1 MSRYFLTLPP
11 KYCIIVVI
19 YFFKGEKPMFSL
31 NGGGIFGWL
40 FDANTGVYKGVSEL
54 KYYLF
59 YFLFMIVMIAVAYL
73 LGSLN
78 SAIIVS
84 RVLYRD
90 DVRKHG
96 SGNAGLTNTLRTY
109 GKNAAL
115 LTLFGDIMKTIVAIF
130 IGGVLFGFGYIAAIS
145 TSEMCYVAGLFAV
158 FGHIFP
164 VYYKFKG
171 GKGVL
176 ATSTM
181 ALVLSPLI
189 LLGLFLLFAIIV
201 AISKYVSLGSVT
213 GAFIYPIIVHSYFRL
228 AFGVPPLGIISVSTV
243 ILAVTIIWCH
253 RENLKRIG
261 ERTERKLSFKKKP
274 EVTKTAKENDG
285 K

>member
-1 MSRYFLTLPP
+1 
-11 KYCIIVVI
+11 
-19 YFFKGEKPMFSL
+19 MFSL
-31 NGGGIFGWL
+31 NNGGLFGWL
-40 FDANTGVYKGVSEL
+40 FNGTSGVFKGISEV

-59 YFLFMIVMIAVAYL
+59 YFAFMLVMIAAAYL

-90 DVRKHG
+90 DIRKHG

-115 LTLFGDIMKTIVAIF
+115 LTLFGDIFKTVFAVI
-130 IGGVLFGFGYIAAIS
+130 IGGVLFGFGYVCAIS

-158 FGHIFP
+158 FGHVFP
-164 VYYKFKG
+164 IYYKFKG

-176 ATSTM
+176 AASTM
-181 ALVLSPLI
+181 ALMLSPI
-189 LLGLFLLFAIIV
+189 LLLILFAIFAGIV
-201 AISKYVSLGSVT
+201 AISKYVSLGSVS
-213 GAFIYPIIVHSYFRL
+213 GVLLYPVMVHSYFRL
-228 AFGVPPLGIISVSTV
+228 AFGLPPYGIITLCTV
-243 ILAVTIIWCH
+243 ILAVLIIWCH

-261 ERTERKLSFKKKP
+261 ERTERKLSFKKNP
-274 EVTKTAKENDG
+274 EVTSPKAENNENDG
-285 K
+285 

>member
-1 MSRYFLTLPP
+1 
-11 KYCIIVVI
+11 
-19 YFFKGEKPMFSL
+19 MFSL
-31 NGGGIFGWL
+31 NNGGIFGWL
-40 FDANTGVYKGVSEL
+40 FNKTSGVWSDSSEL

-59 YFLFMIVMIAVAYL
+59 YIGFMLVMIAAAYL

-90 DVRKHG
+90 DIRKHG

-115 LTLFGDIMKTIVAIF
+115 LTLFGDILKTVLAVVV
-130 IGGVLFGFGYIAAIS
+130 GGVLFGFGYIRAIS

-158 FGHIFP
+158 FGHVFP
-164 VYYKFKG
+164 IYYKFKG

-176 ATSTM
+176 AASTM
-181 ALVLSPLI
+181 ALILSPFLLLI
-189 LLGLFLLFAIIV
+189 LFAIFAAIV
-201 AISKYVSLGSVT
+201 AISKYVSLGSVS
-213 GAFIYPIIVHSYFRL
+213 GVLLFPVMVHSYFRL
-228 AFGVPPLGIISVSTV
+228 LLGAPPYGIITLSTV
-243 ILAVTIIWCH
+243 ILAVLIIWCH

-274 EVTKTAKENDG
+274 EISVKKDEGNDENDG
-285 K
+285 

>member
-1 MSRYFLTLPP
+1 
-11 KYCIIVVI
+11 
-19 YFFKGEKPMFSL
+19 MFSL

-40 FDANTGVYKGVSEL
+40 FNAQTGIYKGVSDTE
-54 KYYLF
+54 YYLF
-59 YFLFMIVMIAVAYL
+59 YFAFMLVMIAAAYL

-84 RVLYRD
+84 RVMYGD
-90 DVRKHG
+90 DIRKHG

-115 LTLFGDIMKTIVAIF
+115 LTLFGDIMKTVIAIV
-130 IGGVLFGFGYIAAIS
+130 IGGVFFGFRYSAAIS

-158 FGHIFP
+158 LGHIFP

-181 ALVLSPLI
+181 ALVLSPFI
-189 LLGLFLLFAIIV
+189 LLLLFVLFAAIV
-201 AISKYVSLGSVT
+201 AMSKYVSLGSVS
-213 GAFIYPIIVHSYFRL
+213 GAFLYPVLVHSYFRL
-228 AFGVPPLGIISVSTV
+228 IFGMPPRGLISLSSV
-243 ILAVTIIWCH
+243 ILAVLIIWCH

-274 EVTKTAKENDG
+274 EVEKPMAKNE